1 MQLQDDRLYTR
12 RESYF
17 ISTLILSPVRHETC
31 TSEWLGRREPVTMS
45 SPTKHA
51 DGSAPTQG
59 KKKNIYDSNRKKNK
73 TNTYS
78 QLRASIFP
86 KIHST
91 SLWRIISRFVRTI
104 TQNGAL
110 FFIIAWKRGEW
121 VTFSRMS
128 LVTDNFNF
136 LWAHCQHFGTNVSLP
151 AGKYEALRNASR
163 QEVCKV
169 SDTNY

>member
-1 MQLQDDRLYTR
+1 MQLQNDRLYTR

-31 TSEWLGRREPVTMS
+31 TSEWLGRREPVTIS

-51 DGSAPTQG
+51 DGSVPTQE

-86 KIHST
+86 KNTFHI
-91 SLWRIISRFVRTI
+91 LRTI

-121 VTFSRMS
+121 VPFSRMS
-128 LVTDNFNF
+128 LVTYNFNF
-136 LWAHCQHFGTNVSLP
+136 LWAHCQHFGNSVSLP
-151 AGKYEALRNASR
+151 AG
-163 QEVCKV
+163 
-169 SDTNY
+169 